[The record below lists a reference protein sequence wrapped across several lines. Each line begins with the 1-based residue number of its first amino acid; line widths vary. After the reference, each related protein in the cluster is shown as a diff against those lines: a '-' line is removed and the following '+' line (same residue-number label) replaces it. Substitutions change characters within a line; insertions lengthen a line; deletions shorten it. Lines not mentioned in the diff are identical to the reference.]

1 MKDNLLT
8 KLTQWLT
15 KELEYKLEHD
25 DEDEGFPRLAYRG
38 ASNEDPEFG
47 IIMLQFDNGARY
59 RVVVTELQG
68 PTKDEEDSD
77 VK

>member
-8 KLTQWLT
+8 KFTRWLT
-15 KELEYKLEHD
+15 KEIESELRYSD
-25 DEDEGFPRLAYRG
+25 DLPRLACRG
-38 ASNEDPEFG
+38 ADNCDPEFG
-47 IIMLQFDNGARY
+47 VVMLQFDNGARY